1 MASRAFGFPGF
12 ARRRMQ
18 GRETAPA
25 EAQQDDADVV
35 RLPDDAGGS
44 SMHAAD
50 ISETFDLIEA
60 DLAVAARSIVSSAGA
75 VKDEIDG
82 QTRIISGIRADTGQ
96 LSARSEEANA
106 NASQLAEAIE
116 ELTKTSREIGAQVAS
131 TTTLAEKAGGIASEA
146 NDGVNELREAVQKI
160 ADVVSMI
167 SAVAKQTNLLALNAT
182 IEAARAGEA
191 GKGFAVVAN
200 EVKQLSEQTQRATD
214 EISSN
219 ISQLQVT
226 AEGSIEAVNRVIGVI
241 DEIRPSFVAV
251 AGAVEEQVA
260 TTDEIGRSAHMTADF
275 VREVSERVA
284 AISAATDAA
293 DETGSRITEASNRM
307 TGLTEALST
316 RFTMLIRQT
325 EAGNRRRHDRFPVDL
340 KGRLEGA
347 GLELA
352 VNTLDISEGGTL
364 LKVSQTRPVA
374 VGTRA
379 VLVLPEVGRLPVTVV
394 GSSALGLHCAFADLD
409 EATRAGL
416 ERLIARVKSENEG
429 FISAAKETAARIE
442 AALSEAVQSGRLS
455 LDALY
460 DTNYKPVPD
469 SNPQQVT
476 TRALPVLE
484 EILTPVQEQLL
495 EASRGRGM
503 TFCVAVDRNGYLP
516 VHNRI
521 YSHPQKPDD
530 PAWNAANCRNRRIF
544 DDRAGLCA
552 ARNTRPFLIQS
563 YPRDMGN
570 GQIVWMREIDVP
582 LHVFGRHWGG
592 FRTAYKL

>member
-1 MASRAFGFPGF
+1 M
-12 ARRRMQ
+12 
-18 GRETAPA
+18 
-25 EAQQDDADVV
+25 
-35 RLPDDAGGS
+35 
-44 SMHAAD
+44 
-50 ISETFDLIEA
+50 
-60 DLAVAARSIVSSAGA
+60 
-75 VKDEIDG
+75 
-82 QTRIISGIRADTGQ
+82 
-96 LSARSEEANA
+96 
-106 NASQLAEAIE
+106 
-116 ELTKTSREIGAQVAS
+116 
-131 TTTLAEKAGGIASEA
+131 
-146 NDGVNELREAVQKI
+146 
-160 ADVVSMI
+160 
-167 SAVAKQTNLLALNAT
+167 
-182 IEAARAGEA
+182 
-191 GKGFAVVAN
+191 
-200 EVKQLSEQTQRATD
+200 
-214 EISSN
+214 
-219 ISQLQVT
+219 
-226 AEGSIEAVNRVIGVI
+226 
-241 DEIRPSFVAV
+241 
-251 AGAVEEQVA
+251 
-260 TTDEIGRSAHMTADF
+260 
-275 VREVSERVA
+275 REVSERVA

-379 VLVLPEVGRLPVTVV
+379 VLVLPEVGRLPVAIV
-394 GSSALGLHCAFADLD
+394 GSSALGLHCAFAELD

-521 YSHPQKPDD
+521 YSHPQKTGRSGLERRQLPQPPHLRRPRRPLRGAQHAALPHPVLSARHGQRPDRVD
-530 PAWNAANCRNRRIF
+530 ARDRR
-544 DDRAGLCA
+544 AA
-552 ARNTRPFLIQS
+552 ARLRP
-563 YPRDMGN
+563 
-570 GQIVWMREIDVP
+570 P
-582 LHVFGRHWGG
+582 LGRLPHRVQTLRAT
-592 FRTAYKL
+592 RTAGREGKTRAAKSVQFPLVRLSSIRHRAAEAVDLFFRVVVVERCAGQRIEPARRQVEPR